1 MSNANLIGYTFFST
15 VMTILNNHH
24 PKFIQ
29 ACAVTSTNVSF
40 ILLYLYG
47 INVTISNFRVPEC
60 VFLEILAYGVLNPPA
75 RQLRRFCLC
84 WLNWPGSLAGRFYAP
99 VAMISKNMHSGTP
112 NNAVLSCEGSTSTL
126 TFY

>member
-15 VMTILNNHH
+15 VMTILNNHP

-40 ILLYLYG
+40 ILLYLYS

-60 VFLEILAYGVLNPPA
+60 VFLEVLEYEVLNPPA
-75 RQLRRFCLC
+75 RQLRRF
-84 WLNWPGSLAGRFYAP
+84 
-99 VAMISKNMHSGTP
+99 
-112 NNAVLSCEGSTSTL
+112 
-126 TFY
+126 